1 MRTIYLTI
9 LVLLLSTAASL
20 AQIAVIAHQ
29 SCPADTIEKREL
41 LDFYTGDILKWS
53 DGQLAVVFDL
63 KPRGE
68 VKKLF
73 YKFLGKS
80 ASRMKSIWLKKMLAG
95 EKDPPQ
101 SLKSENEILDKVAA
115 TPGALGFVSKTAVTS
130 KVKVLAIIQSDGI

>member
-1 MRTIYLTI
+1 MRTVYLTI
-9 LVLLLSTAASL
+9 LVLLLSTAASM
-20 AQIAVIAHQ
+20 AQVAVIAHQ

-53 DGQLAVVFDL
+53 DGQLVVVFDL

-68 VKKLF
+68 VKKDF

-95 EKDPPQ
+95 EKDPPL
-101 SLKSENEILDKVAA
+101 SLKSETEILDKVAT
-115 TPGALGFVSKTAVTS
+115 TPGALGFVSQALVTQEVKILAVIR
-130 KVKVLAIIQSDGI
+130 ADD